1 MEKDWLILVQKYELE
16 GARSKFETICLD
28 IFKKICPKK
37 YVNSIRCN
45 PGDEGIDIFIG
56 NIGEEPIEVI
66 QCKFFFPDFGNTQKK
81 QIRESFKTAINSKE
95 YKVKKWTLCIINKL
109 DIHEQKWW
117 IGWKNRTEK
126 AHGKKN
132 NFITLKDGQELIKL
146 LKENDLYNQSFEI
159 VDSQKID
166 AIHQKIIGQQ
176 LNIDIK
182 KTLKKSSNAVDQI
195 VNYIGEKH
203 IHVEREE
210 TDKIY
215 NWINNDLK
223 KDTKN
228 VLILTGEKGIG
239 KSSVLKD
246 LYNKLLLDSHY
257 ILGIKADK
265 FYYNNVDKLEKNLF
279 LNKLTFEKLIN
290 SISKENKKLIII
302 IDQIDALSH
311 SITSNRDYINTY
323 NRLIS
328 EFLYEENIRVIV
340 STRSY
345 DLEYDAELS
354 IYNSNEFS
362 KVKVQPFSTETV
374 NSILEKFNI
383 NCNSQKLIN
392 LLTIPHHLNIFCRL
406 PNKSE
411 LVFDTISSLKEL
423 YDELWYQYI
432 SVRKNANIKDLLYTI
447 ADKMY
452 NEGIDIKNI
461 YEDNYFDELS
471 YLKSVNLLIEQNQR
485 IQFFHQTF
493 YEYCYAKHF
502 VENNLSLEKYI
513 IENDQSIYI
522 RSVIKMAI
530 EYLREYKISKYIS
543 ILDEI
548 LLKEKYRFHIK
559 SLVISTLASQPNP
572 YIEEKSF
579 VLEKILT
586 DETLEELFINSLNSK
601 NWISFLIEEDIP
613 LKYLNTD
620 KSNFNWSIFSR
631 NINNSPI
638 DILDYIKNL
647 DFEDK
652 GNLISNL
659 LINLNNW
666 EDSELLNY
674 FSQYIIYQENNTNQ
688 MPNFWYFE
696 LLERIYIHHP
706 LFVYEKLTPPLKRSF
721 DGYNHQ
727 LEYELNKALEEI
739 SKNNVVGVLE
749 FLISIFENIVENSKI
764 PLFQFNEISSP
775 LFDSYKNA
783 SLFNDTNE
791 GERTIIFHI
800 NQLLLKVELNY
811 FLKFYEKYKNSDNIN
826 VLKVLIHA
834 FQNRNEKLVNES
846 YELILII
853 KNKNGFKDKDDIF
866 QLELRELISLYYLN
880 FNEEQKAEINSLLLN
895 MSSKYDTFIYTDSN
909 GRRTYSLRNFG
920 RKKFAFIKALPK
932 EALQENK
939 DLKRAYQ
946 VLLRK
951 FGDINH
957 KKAFDTST
965 SEGGFVGPPLSYK
978 AYEKMNVNGWK
989 KSMYKYNENY
999 QPIEFLKG
1007 GMEEH
1012 SNKFKEVVKQ
1022 NPDKFYDLISSL
1034 FLDEKINLSYIHN
1047 GISGLIEGKYNPDKV
1062 KSLFKKF
1069 IKINLDR
1076 TYTLYSNWQIKYL
1089 ISTNTIDN
1097 EIVEYL
1103 VRTATRDTYIEK
1115 VKNKQYPLID
1125 SANSIIGSAVDCLM
1139 LLYMH
1144 KEYEEIIFTTIEQ
1157 VLNKK
1162 KCNDSVRITIMYKIA
1177 YLNHL
1182 NIDRAFKIFN
1192 NLLSSESVEVLKAS
1206 LTPAQ
1211 YFNNKFHN
1219 KMEKYFLNILNC
1231 NEIRKDSY
1239 IIVNSYLSKKKFG
1252 LKYYK
1257 QFVYIST
1264 DTKLCALKVA
1274 EKNLFHKERSI
1285 HETSLSILY
1294 EFLNEK
1300 EQNIATEYSA
1310 IILRKFK
1317 TENFDE
1323 LLDFMKAY
1331 SKSVVCRNAPAYFID
1346 YLLNSLKSHPQE
1358 CLELLE
1364 NINFNEKSDYQ
1375 YVFHNKGP
1383 VQVVLGIYSK
1393 LITKSFKNKSLI
1405 TRCMDLF
1412 DNMLKHPNFRNNANS
1427 AIELLSE

>member
-1 MEKDWLILVQKYELE
+1 MEKDWLILVQKYDLA
-16 GARSKFETICLD
+16 GARSKFESICLN
-28 IFKKICPKK
+28 IFKKKCPQK
-37 YVNSIRCN
+37 YVNDIRCN

-56 NIGEEPIEVI
+56 SIGNEPIEVI
-66 QCKFFFPDFGNTQKK
+66 QCKFFFPHFGNVQKK

-117 IGWKNRTEK
+117 TGWKSRTERI
-126 AHGKKN
+126 HGKKN

-146 LKENDLYNQSFEI
+146 LKENDLYNHAFEI
-159 VDSQKID
+159 EDSLKIND
-166 AIHQKIIGQQ
+166 IHQKIVGQQ
-176 LNIDIK
+176 LNLDIE
-182 KTLKKSSNAVDQI
+182 KTLRKSSNAVDQI
-195 VNYIGEKH
+195 VNYIGEKRIH
-203 IHVEREE
+203 IEREE
-210 TDKIY
+210 TYKIY

-246 LYNKLLLDSHY
+246 LYNKLQLDSHY

-279 LNKLTFEKLIN
+279 LNKLTFEKLID
-290 SISKENKKLIII
+290 SLSKENKKLIII

-328 EFLYEENIRVIV
+328 EFLFEENIRVIV

-354 IYNSNEFS
+354 VYNSNEFS
-362 KVKVQPFSTETV
+362 KVKVQPFSSETV
-374 NSILEKFNI
+374 YSILEKFNI
-383 NCNSQKLIN
+383 NCTSQKLIN
-392 LLTIPHHLNIFCRL
+392 LLTIPHHLNIFCKL

-423 YDELWYQYI
+423 YDELWHQYI
-432 SVRKNANIKDLLYTI
+432 SVRKNPNIKKLLYTI
-447 ADKMY
+447 ANKMY

-502 VENNLSLEKYI
+502 VENNLLLEKYI
-513 IENDQSIYI
+513 IENDQSIYS
-522 RSVIKMAI
+522 RSVIKMVI
-530 EYLREYKISKYIS
+530 EYLRENEISKYIS
-543 ILDEI
+543 TLEEI
-548 LLKEKYRFHIK
+548 LVKEKYRFHIK
-559 SLVISTLASQPNP
+559 SLLINTLASQINP
-572 YIEEKSF
+572 CIQEKSF
-579 VLEKILT
+579 VLEKVLT
-586 DETLEELFINSLNSK
+586 DDTLEELFINSLNSK

-613 LKYLNTD
+613 LKYLNTN
-620 KSNFNWSIFSR
+620 KANFNWSIFSR

-638 DILDYIKNL
+638 DILDYTNNL
-647 DFEDK
+647 DFPDK
-652 GNLISNL
+652 DNLIFNL
-659 LINLNNW
+659 LVNLNNW
-666 EDSELLNY
+666 EDPELLSY
-674 FSQYIIYQENNTNQ
+674 FSDYIIYMENNTNQ

-706 LFVYEKLTPPLKRSF
+706 LFVYEKLETPLKRSF
-721 DGYNHQ
+721 NG
-727 LEYELNKALEEI
+727 LEYELNKSLEEI

-749 FLISIFENIVENSKI
+749 FLINIFENISEDSKI
-764 PLFQFNEISSP
+764 AFFQFNEILSP
-775 LFDSYKNA
+775 LFDSYENA
-783 SLFNDTNE
+783 ILFNNNDE
-791 GERTIIFHI
+791 DGRTIIFHI
-800 NQLLLKVELNY
+800 NQLLLKVEVNY
-811 FLKFYEKYKNSDNIN
+811 FLKFYEKYKNSNNIN
-826 VLKVLIHA
+826 VLKVLIYA
-834 FQNRNEKLVNES
+834 LQNRNEKFANES
-846 YELILII
+846 YKLILII
-853 KNKNGFKDKDDIF
+853 RNKNGFKGKDDIF
-866 QLELRELISLYYLN
+866 QLQLRELISLYYSN
-880 FNEEQKAEINSLLLN
+880 FNEEQRVEINSLLLN
-895 MSSKYDTFIYTDSN
+895 MSSKYDIFIYTDFN
-909 GRRTYSLRNFG
+909 GKRKYSLRNFG
-920 RKKFAFIKALPK
+920 KKQFAFIKALPK
-932 EALQENK
+932 EVLEENK
-939 DLKRAYQ
+939 DLKRTYQ
-946 VLLRK
+946 VLFRK

-957 KKAFDTST
+957 KRAIDTGT

-978 AYEKMNVNGWK
+978 AYKKMTVNGWK
-989 KSMYKYNENY
+989 KSMYKYDENY
-999 QPIEFLKG
+999 QSKEFLKG
-1007 GMEEH
+1007 GMEQH
-1012 SNKFKEVVKQ
+1012 SNKFKEVVQ
-1022 NPDKFYDLISSL
+1022 ENPHKFFDLINSL
-1034 FLDEKINLSYIHN
+1034 FLDEKINLSYIN
-1047 GISGLIEGKYNPDKV
+1047 SGINGLIEGKYDPEKV

-1069 IKINLDR
+1069 TKINSNR
-1076 TYTLYSNWQIKYL
+1076 IYTLYSNSQIKYF
-1089 ISTNTIDN
+1089 ISTDTIDS

-1103 VRTATRDTYIEK
+1103 SNRATSDTYIEK

-1125 SANSIIGSAVDCLM
+1125 STNSIIGSAIDCLM
-1139 LLYMH
+1139 LLYRY
-1144 KEYEEIIFTTIEQ
+1144 KEYEEIIFNTIEQ
-1157 VLNKK
+1157 VLKNK
-1162 KCNDSVRITIMYKIA
+1162 KCNDYIRITIMYQIA
-1177 YLNHL
+1177 NLNHL

-1192 NLLSSESVEVLKAS
+1192 DLLSSKSIDILKAS
-1206 LTPAQ
+1206 LTPAH

-1219 KMEKYFLNILNC
+1219 KMEEYFLSILNC
-1231 NEIRKDSY
+1231 DEIRKDSY
-1239 IIVNSYLSKKKFG
+1239 IIVNSYLLKKKFG

-1257 QFVYIST
+1257 QFAYLNT
-1264 DTKLCALKVA
+1264 DTKLCTLKVA
-1274 EKNLFHKERSI
+1274 EKNLFHKYRHV

-1294 EFLNEK
+1294 EFLNEY

-1317 TENFDE
+1317 PENFDE

-1346 YLLNSLKSHPQE
+1346 HLLNNLKSYPQE

-1393 LITKSFKNKSLI
+1393 LITKSLKNKSLI
-1405 TRCMDLF
+1405 TRCMNLF

>member
-28 IFKKICPKK
+28 IFKKICPQK
-37 YVNSIRCN
+37 YVNNIRCN

-66 QCKFFFPDFGNTQKK
+66 QCKFFFPDFGNAQKK

-166 AIHQKIIGQQ
+166 AIHEKLLGQKM
-176 LNIDIK
+176 NIDIK

-265 FYYNNVDKLEKNLF
+265 FYYNNIDKLEKNLF
-279 LNKLTFEKLIN
+279 LNKLTFEKLID

-423 YDELWYQYI
+423 YDELWHQYI
-432 SVRKNANIKDLLYTI
+432 SVRKNANIKYLLYTI

-522 RSVIKMAI
+522 RSVIKMVI
-530 EYLREYKISKYIS
+530 EYLREYNNVRYIS
-543 ILDEI
+543 TLDEI
-548 LLKEKYRFHIK
+548 LTKEKYRFHIK
-559 SLVISTLASQPNP
+559 SLILNNLASQINP
-572 YIEEKSF
+572 FNEEKFF
-579 VLEKILT
+579 VLNKILT
-586 DETLEELFINSLNSK
+586 NEILEEVFINSLNSK
-601 NWISFLIEEDIP
+601 NWITFLIEEDIP
-613 LKYLNTD
+613 LKYLNTI

-638 DILDYIKNL
+638 DILDYINNL
-647 DFEDK
+647 DFENK
-652 GNLISNL
+652 ENLISNL
-659 LINLNNW
+659 LFNLNDW
-666 EDSELLNY
+666 QDPELLNY
-674 FSQYIIYQENNTNQ
+674 FSKFVIYRENNTNQ

-696 LLERIYIHHP
+696 LLERIYVYHP
-706 LFVYEKLTPPLKRSF
+706 TFVYDKLKVALKRCY
-721 DGYNHQ
+721 DGYNHK
-727 LEYELNKALEEI
+727 LEYELNKLLEEI
-739 SKNNVVGVLE
+739 SKKNTVGVLE
-749 FLISIFENIVENSKI
+749 FLIDIIENIIEESKI
-764 PLFQFNEISSP
+764 PLFRFDNILSP
-775 LFDSYKNA
+775 LFDSYKNV
-783 SLFNDTNE
+783 SLFDNTNE
-791 GERTIIFHI
+791 EERTIIFHI
-800 NQLLLKVELNY
+800 NKLLLKVEVNY
-811 FLKFYEKYKNSDNIN
+811 FFNFYEKYKNSDNITI
-826 VLKVLIHA
+826 LKVLIHA
-834 FQNRNEKLVNES
+834 FQNRPEKLIKECH
-846 YELILII
+846 ELILII
-853 KNKNGFKDKDDIF
+853 KNKNGFKGKDDTF
-866 QLELRELISLYYLN
+866 QLVLRQLISLYYLN
-880 FNEEQKAEINSLLLN
+880 FNNEQKNEINSILLN
-895 MSSKYDTFIYTDSN
+895 MSSNYDTFIYTDST
-909 GRRTYSLRNFG
+909 GKRRYSLNFEK
-920 RKKFAFIKALPK
+920 KKFVFIKALPK
-932 EALQENK
+932 EALEENK
-939 DLKRAYQ
+939 DLKRVYQ

-957 KKAFDTST
+957 KKSLDTST
-965 SEGGFVGPPLSYK
+965 SQGGFVGPPLSYK
-978 AYEKMNVNGWK
+978 AYEKMNIKGWK
-989 KSMYKYNENY
+989 KSMHKYNENY
-999 QPIEFLKG
+999 TSDEFLKG

-1012 SNKFKEVVKQ
+1012 SNKFKDVVKE
-1022 NPDKFYDLISSL
+1022 NPEKFYNLISFL
-1034 FLDEKINLSYIHN
+1034 FLDDNINISYIYN
-1047 GISGLIEGKYNPDKV
+1047 GINGLIEGKYDPEKV
-1062 KSLFKKF
+1062 KLLFKKF
-1069 IKINLDR
+1069 IKKNLNK
-1076 TYTLYSNWQIKYL
+1076 TYTLYSNWQIQYF
-1089 ISTNTIDN
+1089 ISTNTIDK

-1103 VRTATRDTYIEK
+1103 VNIIKSSTYIEK

-1125 SANSIIGSAVDCLM
+1125 SANSINGSVVDCLM

-1144 KEYEEIIFTTIEQ
+1144 KEYEEVIFTTIEHI
-1157 VLNKK
+1157 LNYKN
-1162 KCNDSVRITIMYKIA
+1162 CNDSVRISIMYKIA
-1177 YLNHL
+1177 NLNHL
-1182 NIDRAFKIFN
+1182 NIERAFKIFN
-1192 NLLSSESVEVLKAS
+1192 ELLSSENIEILKAS
-1206 LTPAQ
+1206 LTPAH
-1211 YFNNKFHN
+1211 YFNNKFHD
-1219 KMEKYFLNILNC
+1219 KMEKYFLYILNC
-1231 NEIRKDSY
+1231 DEIRKDGY
-1239 IIVNSYLSKKKFG
+1239 IIINSYLAKKKFG

-1257 QFVYIST
+1257 QFVYLNA

-1274 EKNLFHKERSI
+1274 EKNLFHKENNI
-1285 HETSLSILY
+1285 HENSLSILY

-1300 EQNIATEYSA
+1300 EEDIAREYSA

-1317 TENFDE
+1317 PENFE
-1323 LLDFMKAY
+1323 VILDFIKVY
-1331 SKSVVCRNAPAYFID
+1331 SKSVVCRNDPAYFID
-1346 YLLNSLKSHPQE
+1346 YLLNSLKTYPKE
-1358 CLELLE
+1358 CLDLLE

-1375 YVFHNKGP
+1375 YMFHNKGP

-1393 LITKSFKNKSLI
+1393 LITKNFKNKSLI
-1405 TRCMDLF
+1405 IKCMDLF

-1427 AIELLSE
+1427 AIELLAE